1 MTLKQHLNFTKK
13 METTPKT
20 RIKPTNIGAPSKN
33 KNNKRKRSGS
43 PIQGPEFNTPL
54 CGGPNGSPPS
64 SPTTQKRPN
73 KKRRSTRIKERKQNS
88 RNEFIPKQNIETIP
102 ELIDN
107 ARKWKSWYDT
117 RRTEQLTFEEIEY
130 TKILDIIP
138 YLEELESMIGMT
150 ELKKAIVQQLKFFVQ
165 GMYKNNMMNLILTG
179 APGTGKTTVGKILA
193 NIYYHIGVLHSPED
207 DEYID
212 DNESDNESDEE
223 ENESDEDSAY
233 SNEDDSD
240 NDSDNDEDN
249 DEDSDNSEY
258 EYIEET
264 SEPFRVASRSDLI
277 AGYLG
282 QTAIKTRK
290 FLKSCL
296 GSVVFI
302 DEAYSLGSDN
312 DSFSTECIDEI
323 NRFLS
328 EHAGQIICILAGYEK
343 DLNERFFSKNEGLK
357 RRFNWKFHMPKY
369 TPEQLKDIFI
379 FRMKKEEWEYRV
391 NAIDVDPFKINIT
404 LFTENGGDCEE
415 LFNLVK
421 IKHSDRIFGLT
432 ETEKKKQRFIINH
445 EDFKKGFDH
454 FIQKKK
460 ILNGNTNT
468 FNFMYL

>member
-1 MTLKQHLNFTKK
+1 

-33 KNNKRKRSGS
+33 KNNKKRKRSGS
-43 PIQGPEFNTPL
+43 VEGPEFVI
-54 CGGPNGSPPS
+54 SPKQS
-64 SPTTQKRPN
+64 D
-73 KKRRSTRIKERKQNS
+73 KKRRSTRIKERHS
-88 RNEFIPKQNIETIP
+88 RTSNEFVPNQNIETIP
-102 ELIDN
+102 DLINN

-117 RRTEQLTFEEIEY
+117 RKTDQLTFDEIEY

-138 YLEELESMIGMT
+138 YLEELETMIGMT

-193 NIYYHIGVLHSPED
+193 NIYYHIGVLRGADED
-207 DEYID
+207 DEE
-212 DNESDNESDEE
+212 ESDSEYSAASPPRSPTGSEE
-223 ENESDEDSAY
+223 EDSESEEDS
-233 SNEDDSD
+233 E
-240 NDSDNDEDN
+240 E
-249 DEDSDNSEY
+249 EY
-258 EYIEET
+258 EYEYEAN
-264 SEPFRVASRSDLI
+264 EPFRVANRSDLI

-290 FLKSCL
+290 FLKSCI

-343 DLNERFFSKNEGLK
+343 DLNERFFSKNEGLR
-357 RRFNWKFHMPKY
+357 RRFNWKFHMPQY

-379 FRMKKEEWEYRV
+379 YRTKKEEWEFRV
-391 NAIDVDPFKINIT
+391 NAVDVNPFIMNST
-404 LFTENGGDCEE
+404 LFTQNGGDCEE

-432 ETEKKKQRFIINH
+432 ETEKKKQRFIISIK
-445 EDFKKGFDH
+445 DFQKGFEH

-468 FNFMYL
+468 FNYMYL